1 MISLAKY
8 IQGYDSNKI
17 DGHIHLFNHKGSLNN
32 PYPYPYDQRI
42 GFMDL
47 EFDVDNLNVR
57 ESYKR
62 YITNDYN
69 KKDILLAT
77 STNIDDIIYLL
88 DTYEEIKGIG
98 ELKCYDKYQDKS
110 LPYKDINFVS
120 DCCQVA
126 KQYNVPIYL
135 HWELNSEEYI
145 KQLKELLQRYNE
157 VNIVLCH
164 CGFGHDLN
172 GKIFDELVGMMSVF
186 NNLWV
191 DISYTALDFFDLNI
205 NRLQILDKSRV
216 ILGTDFNNKLF
227 GPNHTPAKETQDIIY
242 KLNRISKYIDSDTN
256 IKRLF
261 NLT

>member
-1 MISLAKY
+1 MISLAEYVK
-8 IQGYDSNKI
+8 GYGLNEI
-17 DGHIHLFNHKGSLNN
+17 DGHIHLFNHKETLNN
-32 PYPYPYDQRI
+32 PYPYPYKLKV

-47 EFDVDNLNVR
+47 EFDVDELNVR
-57 ESYKR
+57 DSYKR
-62 YITNDYN
+62 YINNYYTD
-69 KKDILLAT
+69 KDILLAT

-88 DTYEEIKGIG
+88 DTYPEIKGIG

-120 DCCQVA
+120 DCCQLA

-145 KQLKELLQRYNE
+145 KQLKELLQRYND
-157 VNIVLCH
+157 VTIVLCH
-164 CGFGHDLN
+164 CGFDNDLDE
-172 GKIFDELVGMMSVF
+172 KIFNEVIGMMSVY
-186 NNLWV
+186 NNLWI
-191 DISYTALDFFDLNI
+191 DISYTALEFFNWNINKLNI
-205 NRLQILDKSRV
+205 LDGSRV

-227 GPNHTPAKETQDIIY
+227 GANHNPAKETQDIIY
-242 KLNRISKYIDSDTN
+242 KLNHVSKYIDSDTN